1 MAVYTDLADLAGSLD
16 DHLYLYLQEVGRV
29 PRLSRQEEVAL
40 AESIERGRAELCKPP
55 ACQDQQYIDAGKEA
69 WQKLIEANL
78 RLVVS
83 VAKKF
88 VGCGLALQ
96 DLIQEGN
103 VGLIIAA
110 EKYDW
115 RRGTRFGTHA
125 TWWIRQAIIRAIE
138 EQGHL
143 IRLPSSIHGT
153 IRALQ
158 RLQEALRQEL
168 GREPSYTEMAKR
180 SEFSAQ
186 HIHFLYSIY
195 QQPTSLALL
204 NEGGSAF
211 LRDLLREPVLPAPGE
226 QTVSSRI
233 QALLAVLSP
242 RELEVVWLR
251 YGFDGCASRTYAEV
265 GNELAVSRQGIQQS
279 AARALRKLSQV
290 CQSSDIQE
298 QLFTPSVANHS

>member
-1 MAVYTDLADLAGSLD
+1 M
-16 DHLYLYLQEVGRV
+16 
-29 PRLSRQEEVAL
+29 
-40 AESIERGRAELCKPP
+40 
-55 ACQDQQYIDAGKEA
+55 
-69 WQKLIEANL
+69 
-78 RLVVS
+78 
-83 VAKKF
+83 
-88 VGCGLALQ
+88 GCGLALQ

-168 GREPSYTEMAKR
+168 GREPSYTEMAER